1 LDRGL
6 IRTTK
11 GIIMEEDIKQVYEQW
26 KNALIKTDVTTL
38 EKLYT
43 TNFLWTNPMGITCSK
58 PENLFKIKC
67 GNIQYISWVDE
78 DMEIEI
84 MTESATV
91 KAREVLEMLVYE
103 QKVSIVRNI
112 IAGFQRQDDKW
123 FLARIDERRN
133 VS

>member
-1 LDRGL
+1 
-6 IRTTK
+6 
-11 GIIMEEDIKQVYEQW
+11 MQEEIKRVYEQW

-43 TNFLWTNPMGITCSK
+43 DNFLWTNHMGITCNK
-58 PENLFKIKC
+58 PENLFKTKC

-78 DMEIEI
+78 DMEINI

-103 QKVSIVRNI
+103 QRVNIVRNI
-112 IAGFQRQDDKW
+112 IARFQLQDDKW
-123 FLARIDERRN
+123 LLSKIEERKN
-133 VS
+133 AI